1 VQLIFDDLVKSRKTP
16 IFVIPAK
23 AGIQGTQ
30 PLVDSR
36 FRGSDGLGD
45 FLHGRQSFVGSQYV
59 ESVLHEEQ
67 PQQPVS
73 CFFSLL

>member
-1 VQLIFDDLVKSRKTP
+1 MKPQKGAKLTKNKIDDLAKSRKTP

-23 AGIQGTQ
+23 AGIQGIQ

-45 FLHGRQSFVGSQYV
+45 FLHGRQNWIKKF
-59 ESVLHEEQ
+59 
-67 PQQPVS
+67 
-73 CFFSLL
+73 

>member
-1 VQLIFDDLVKSRKTP
+1 MIAAEERSFLKWFNIDKLVKSQETP
-16 IFVIPAK
+16 FFVVPAK

-45 FLHGRQSFVGSQYV
+45 FLHGRQ
-59 ESVLHEEQ
+59 
-67 PQQPVS
+67 P
-73 CFFSLL
+73 